1 MLKKTITYTD
11 YNGVQ
16 RSEDHYF
23 NISKAEATKMELGT
37 SGGYVEMINRMIEA
51 KDQPALLQVFDEF
64 ILSAYGVKS
73 PDGKYFMKLDENGNS
88 LALKFKQTEAYSELL
103 WELITNAEKAA
114 EFVNG
119 TIASAGDAPAAAAN

>member
-1 MLKKTITYTD
+1 MLKKTIKYTD
-11 YNGVQ
+11 YNGIE

-37 SGGYVEMINRMIEA
+37 TGGYVEMINRMIEA
-51 KDQPALLQVFDEF
+51 KDQPSLLKVFDEF

-73 PDGKYFMKLDENGNS
+73 PDGKYFMKQDENGRR
-88 LALKFKQTEAYSELL
+88 LADLFKQTEAYSELL
-103 WELITNAEKAA
+103 WELVTNAEKAA

-119 TIASAGDAPAAAAN
+119 TITSAGTAPAAAN